1 MADTV
6 LLATL
11 ERYAQQLER
20 HMATLRG
27 RHQELE
33 AAWVRLRGVY
43 EGEGAEMFGEA
54 FESASAR
61 LADYAS
67 QGALIER
74 QLQTKIADLRAFQ
87 AADTEL

>member
-6 LLATL
+6 LLSTL

-33 AAWVRLRGVY
+33 AAWGRLRGIY
-43 EGEGAEMFGEA
+43 EGEGAEMFGDA

-67 QGALIER
+67 QGAMIER
-74 QLQTKIADLRAFQ
+74 QLQAKIEDLRAFQ
-87 AADTEL
+87 AADPEP

>member
-11 ERYAQQLER
+11 ERYAQQLEE
-20 HMATLRG
+20 HVATLRG

-74 QLQTKIADLRAFQ
+74 HLQAKIADLRAFQ
-87 AADTEL
+87 GADPEL

>member
-11 ERYAQQLER
+11 ERYAQQLEH

-33 AAWVRLRGVY
+33 AAWMRLRGVY
-43 EGEGAEMFGEA
+43 EGEGAEMFAEA

-74 QLQTKIADLRAFQ
+74 QLQAKTADLRLFE
-87 AADTEL
+87 AADPEL